1 MRKKMWNL
9 HFGKVPMLLKK
20 KSRFLFF
27 LFFFISALSC
37 SPSQGQAALLLEE
50 PYGFFGAINPTGH
63 NAMYFARI
71 CAETPTRLRR
81 CEPEELG
88 TVIARYQGISTY
100 DWIAVPLIP
109 YLYSVETAAQIPTHV
124 DREQVSLMRER
135 YFEAHLQQSLGDE
148 VHRGNLVHGGW
159 TQLLGT
165 SFERR
170 TYVFRF
176 DTTPEQ
182 DDALIESLNS
192 EPNRSHFNLF
202 YNNCADFARL
212 ILNQYYPRTFRRN
225 FFPDAGMTTPKQIT
239 YKLVHYARKHPEA
252 HLQIFKI
259 EQIPGYRRASRA
271 NKSIAESLT
280 TTAYAVPILILNP
293 YLAGGI
299 FADYLARGRFKLILH
314 DSEVLKSD
322 ELAALTDSAVPDEN
336 PASAQVQ
343 APRAAVGD
351 SDEPRVSQTV
361 NSGLQGKG
369 ITNE

>member
-1 MRKKMWNL
+1 
-9 HFGKVPMLLKK
+9 MLFMQ
-20 KSRFLFF
+20 RFRFSFFVLFA
-27 LFFFISALSC
+27 ISALSC
-37 SPSQGQAALLLEE
+37 SRSQGQAALLLEE
-50 PYGFFGAINPTGH
+50 PYGFFGTLNPTGH

-71 CAETPTRLRR
+71 CAETPTKLRR
-81 CEPEELG
+81 CEPGELG

-109 YLYSVETAAQIPTHV
+109 YLYSVETAEQIPTYV
-124 DREQVSLMRER
+124 TREQVNLMRER
-135 YFEAHLQQSLGDE
+135 YFEAHLQRSLGDDLFK
-148 VHRGNLVHGGW
+148 GNFVHGGW

-170 TYVFRF
+170 TYAFRF

-212 ILNQYYPRTFRRN
+212 ILNRYYPRTFRRN
-225 FFPDAGMTTPKQIT
+225 FFPDAGMTTPKQIS

-259 EQIPGYRRASRA
+259 EQIPGYRRSSRS
-271 NKSIAESLT
+271 NKSISESLT
-280 TTAYAVPILILNP
+280 TTAYAIPILILNP
-293 YLAGGI
+293 YLGGGI
-299 FADYLARGRFKLILH
+299 FVDYLARGRFKLVLH
-314 DSEVLKSD
+314 DTELLKPD
-322 ELAALTDSAVPDEN
+322 ELSALTDTAVPDEN
-336 PASAQVQ
+336 PASAQIQ
-343 APRAAVGD
+343 ASRAAVSD
-351 SDEPRVSQTV
+351 SDESRVSQTAH
-361 NSGLQGKG
+361 SGLQGIG